1 MGGRDEVE
9 RRRAFVGM
17 LAHPV
22 LDRRRHPELFA
33 AVRNPRHRPELMNWF
48 TNRLGYRLVVTDTT
62 ARLFRLPLGDT
73 VIAPRRVTL
82 PARRSLVLALLAAAA
97 AEDTEDITTTQ
108 DLSDRVRVLSSRENV
123 GLSAYDPDRFAER
136 KLFAASVE
144 MLVNAGALWPTDP
157 DGDAQREGWARSTNR
172 IGGTYA
178 VQRDMLL
185 RMIDPASLAAALH
198 ERGPVLSEAAERFTV
213 MRRIIELPVCL
224 YADLTEAERAY
235 LIRQRSRVVAWC
247 TEMTGWTVE
256 QRGEGLALIADDEV
270 HTDLP
275 FPRLRAVDFVTLM
288 ILGELYRRRDDT
300 GFVTDDDLAHAVRE
314 VSVHHPKAITKDLGQ
329 ESNRRDRAVELL
341 RALDLL
347 RPGLRP
353 GLWQLTPAAARY
365 RDPRVVA
372 VSTRIEEDADDRQ

>member
-1 MGGRDEVE
+1 MVRDEVE
-9 RRRAFVGM
+9 RRRAFVGI

-33 AVRNPRHRPELMNWF
+33 IVRNPRHRPELMNWF

-62 ARLFRLPLGDT
+62 ARVFRLPLGDT

-82 PARRSLVLALLAAAA
+82 PPRRSLVLALLAAAA
-97 AEDTEDITTTQ
+97 AEDSEDITTTQ
-108 DLSDRVRVLSSRENV
+108 DLSDRVRVLSSREDV
-123 GLSAYDPDRFAER
+123 GLSVYDPDRFVER
-136 KLFAASVE
+136 RLFATSVE
-144 MLVNAGALWPTDP
+144 LLVNAGALWPVDS
-157 DGDAQREGWARSTNR
+157 DGEAQREGWARSTNR

-178 VQRDMLL
+178 VQREMLL
-185 RMIDPASLAAALH
+185 RMVDPASLAAALH
-198 ERGPVLSEAAERFTV
+198 ERGPVLREAAERFTV

-224 YADLTEAERAY
+224 YVDLTEAERTY

-256 QRGEGLALIADDEV
+256 QRAEGLALIADEET

-288 ILGELYRRRDDT
+288 ILGELYRRRDDA
-300 GFVTDDDLAHAVRE
+300 GVVTDDDLALAVHE
-314 VSVHHPKAITKDLGQ
+314 VAVHYPKAITKDLGQ
-329 ESNRRDRAVELL
+329 ESNRRDRALELL

-347 RPGLRP
+347 RLGLRP

-372 VSTRIEEDADDRQ
+372 VSTRLEEDADDRR